1 MSADYAAV
9 EYAALSARWEALYA
23 RVEAGDD
30 SALTRQRLA
39 RIGAYMDALSGDPGA
54 LSR

>member
-1 MSADYAAV
+1 VSADYAAA
-9 EYAALSARWEALYA
+9 EYAMLSARWEALRA
-23 RVEAGDD
+23 RMEAGDD

-39 RIGAYMDALSGDPGA
+39 RIGAYMDALSGDPAA